1 MMKIM
6 TMMMTI
12 VDFNDGD
19 VNDDDDGDD
28 GGSPLYFPEH
38 ANRFSRSQLGKK
50 DDADDCCDDDDDSDD
65 DDDDD
70 DIQIGPGLILKLEL
84 AVTRRQMELANAAAT
99 YYCHSLNWIQTLDCI
114 RIANKNSSLE
124 QQETSL

>member
-1 MMKIM
+1 MYSGVMQICMMKIM
-6 TMMMTI
+6 TMMMKSKMVTI
-12 VDFNDGD
+12 VD
-19 VNDDDDGDD
+19 VNDDDGDD
-28 GGSPLYFPEH
+28 GGSPLFFPEH
-38 ANRFSRSQLGKK
+38 ANKFSRSQLGKK

-99 YYCHSLNWIQTLDCI
+99 YYCHSLNWI
-114 RIANKNSSLE
+114 
-124 QQETSL
+124 